1 MQCFAEIG
9 RLDIARVSHDPGSLA
24 ITPTGKISSQQSV
37 LHYDEIPWP
46 VLGGAARSFLTN
58 LASREADFATS
69 LGPWGALLVE
79 DRFAALA
86 LDVQSYLATQKLA
99 SAPPPVR
106 KLAIAFSV
114 FNRDVRK
121 GGPHGG
127 AEGWEAVQRLLL
139 ESQTSAGVDLRGP
152 GGLEVDPAEVVTA
165 YCGGWRGPG
174 RSLETR
180 NANQEATAALLWVVT
195 YLVHSTSKALATHWG
210 ISGVLDDEDLGPD
223 ARRVDRLQCY
233 WGDAQLLLVQ
243 LLGTCGCG
251 GPTKGC
257 KRADHSLRSWDP
269 ARETLWSFLRRAIS
283 GPPRKGGNV
292 RNVGPPPV
300 GSFSKSMLGRRLE
313 AEGHVTFC
321 TIEMWQCPR
330 HGLFQGANCPK
341 GGERADAST
350 MKRLANK
357 NGYIPKEFAHR
368 YHEVKRRACME
379 CDHLADISQ
388 ERDSSCEHCHDV
400 KTLSQR
406 PTRVWTR
413 APH

>member
-1 MQCFAEIG
+1 VEIG
-9 RLDIARVSHDPGSLA
+9 RSGIARVSHDPGSLA
-24 ITPTGKISSQQSV
+24 IPLTGKISSCPV
-37 LHYDEIPWP
+37 LLSYDEIPWP
-46 VLGGAARSFLTN
+46 VLGAASRSFLKN
-58 LASREADFATS
+58 LGSQEAEFATP

-79 DRFAALA
+79 NRFAALSA
-86 LDVQSYLATQKLA
+86 DVQGIFGSTRLALV
-99 SAPPPVR
+99 SPPVR
-106 KLAIAFSV
+106 DLAIAFSV

-127 AEGWEAVQRLLL
+127 AEAWEAVQRLLL
-139 ESQTSAGVDLRGP
+139 DAQTKLQAAGAVPRRP
-152 GGLEVDPAEVVTA
+152 HGLEVDPAEVVTA

-174 RSLETR
+174 RGLDARSADDGAR
-180 NANQEATAALLWVVT
+180 AALLWVVT

-210 ISGVLDDEDLGPD
+210 VTGVLDDEDLGPD

-233 WGDAQLLLVQ
+233 WGNAQLLLVQ
-243 LLGTCGCG
+243 LLGTCGCE
-251 GPTKGC
+251 GPTKEC

-283 GPPRKGGNV
+283 GPPRKGGSV

-300 GSFSKSMLGRRLE
+300 GSFSKSMLGRRLQ

-321 TIEMWQCPR
+321 TIEMWQCPER
-330 HGLFQGANCPK
+330 GLFQGPNCPRC
-341 GGERADAST
+341 GAPADAST
-350 MKRLANK
+350 MKRVANK

-368 YHEVKRRACME
+368 YHEVKRRACTV

-388 ERDSSCEHCHDV
+388 ERDSSCEHCHGV

>member
-1 MQCFAEIG
+1 M
-9 RLDIARVSHDPGSLA
+9 
-24 ITPTGKISSQQSV
+24 TPTGKISSRQVV
-37 LHYDEIPWP
+37 LNYDEVPWP
-46 VLGGAARSFLTN
+46 VLGGASRLFLTN
-58 LASREADFATS
+58 LGTREAEFATS

-79 DRFAALA
+79 ERFAALA
-86 LDVQSYLATQKLA
+86 VYLQDFFATRRLV
-99 SAPPPVR
+99 SATPSVR
-106 KLAIAFSV
+106 HLAIAYSV

-127 AEGWEAVQRLLL
+127 AEGWEAVQQLLL
-139 ESQTSAGVDLRGP
+139 ESQAGLQAAGGGP
-152 GGLEVDPAEVVTA
+152 RQPRGLEVDPAEVVTA

-174 RSLETR
+174 RGLETGG
-180 NANQEATAALLWVVT
+180 ADQEARAALLWVVT
-195 YLVHSTSKALATHWG
+195 YLVLSTSKALATRWG
-210 ISGVLDDEDLGPD
+210 ITGVLDDEDLGPN

-233 WGDAQLLLVQ
+233 WGNAQLLLVQ

-251 GPTKGC
+251 GPAKAC

-283 GPPRKGGNV
+283 GPPRKGGSV

-313 AEGHVTFC
+313 LEGHISFC
-321 TIEMWQCPR
+321 TIEMWQCPQD
-330 HGLFQGANCPK
+330 GLFQGANCVK
-341 GGERADAST
+341 CGATADASN
-350 MKRLANK
+350 MKRVANK

-368 YHEVKRRACME
+368 YHEIKRRACTE

-388 ERDSSCEHCHDV
+388 ERDSSCEHCHGV